1 MAGRAE
7 SSLLSCG
14 ASRGEGRERG
24 PCKWGPGAQV
34 VRRPRLCARAEA
46 RKRQTTVPGFPGVP
60 AGREA
65 SPHVSLGLIMVA
77 KMLPRTRER
86 GGICD

>member
-1 MAGRAE
+1 MAGWAE
-7 SSLLSCG
+7 SLLLSCG
-14 ASRGEGRERG
+14 ASRGEGTGG

-34 VRRPRLCARAEA
+34 VRRPRPCTRAEA

-77 KMLPRTRER
+77 EMLPRTRESR
-86 GGICD
+86 GRGDL